1 MNELI
6 ITPEMAI
13 EAQTRSK
20 PSMIIISKINV
31 SFNIP
36 ATKRL
41 ALKPG
46 TMFQL
51 VVKDRKIYYK
61 DVAASGFEIKTVN
74 NKGSMLNNRG
84 LHEVLNEQF
93 QKSEK
98 SFRFYIGEF
107 KEGLRELTI
116 KEA

>member
-1 MNELI
+1 MNEVI

-13 EAQTRSK
+13 EAETRNK
-20 PSMIIISKINV
+20 PAMIIISKMNV

-46 TMFQL
+46 AMFL
-51 VVKDRKIYYK
+51 IVLKDRKVYYK
-61 DVAASGFEIKTVN
+61 DAASSGFEIKTVN
-74 NKGSMLNNRG
+74 NKGSFLLNRG
-84 LHEVLNEQF
+84 LHVVLCEQF

-98 SFRFYIGEF
+98 SFRFDIGEF
-107 KEGLRELTI
+107 KDGLRELTI